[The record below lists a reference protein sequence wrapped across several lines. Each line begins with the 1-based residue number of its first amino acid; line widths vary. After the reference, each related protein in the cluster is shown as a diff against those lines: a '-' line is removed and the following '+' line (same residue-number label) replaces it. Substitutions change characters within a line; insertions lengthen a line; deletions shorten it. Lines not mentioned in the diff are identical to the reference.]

1 MGLLRIVAFIE
12 TESRIEIVRG
22 GESGVELGNVYL
34 KGVDFSAWDDEKNSG
49 DGRVIVMHE
58 DNALSLLHCKCIVAK
73 MAT

>member
-1 MGLLRIVAFIE
+1 M
-12 TESRIEIVRG
+12 
-22 GESGVELGNVYL
+22 ELGNVYL